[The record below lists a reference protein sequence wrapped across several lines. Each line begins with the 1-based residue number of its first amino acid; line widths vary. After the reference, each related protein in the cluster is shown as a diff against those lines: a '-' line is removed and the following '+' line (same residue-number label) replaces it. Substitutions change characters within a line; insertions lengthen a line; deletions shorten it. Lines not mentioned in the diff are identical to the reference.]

1 MSGPQKEIERL
12 LQEYERLGWRRE
24 EGRHTKLRSPHGRLV
39 TATRSA
45 SDRRA
50 ILNLRAILR
59 RIQRDEEAE
68 SSR

>member
-1 MSGPQKEIERL
+1 MNRDPVRDWLFAAI
-12 LQEYERLGWRRE
+12 
-24 EGRHTKLRSPHGRLV
+24 V
-39 TATRSA
+39 AV
-45 SDRRA
+45 DRRA